1 MKKLIC
7 LLLVLSLLLCG
18 CGGAAEAPAPKEDLQ
33 AAVSTQAAEETQA
46 PEETE
51 APEETRPLSLGLTEG
66 NSYVNEYVGYR
77 CDLGSAWTLY
87 PVEVLQDIPNDV
99 VEALKGSELGDALEG
114 VTQITD
120 MMAENVDELITV
132 NVVYTKLT
140 LQQRLAYALMDDAA
154 IMKEVLSQRD
164 LLISSYAQAGINVE
178 SIEEMTVTFLGQ
190 ERLAMHTV
198 ATMQDVPY
206 FILQVYDYHLGS
218 YGVVTTFASF
228 IDDKTESMLD
238 LFVSLEG

>member
-18 CGGAAEAPAPKEDLQ
+18 CGGNAEAPDHKEDLQ
-33 AAVSTQAAEETQA
+33 AAAASTQA
-46 PEETE
+46 PETE
-51 APEETRPLSLGLTEG
+51 APEETRPLSLGKTEG
-66 NSYVNEYVGYR
+66 NTYINEYVGYG
-77 CDLGSAWTLY
+77 CELGTGWTLY
-87 PVEVLQDIPNDV
+87 PVEVLQEIPNDV

-120 MMAENVDELITV
+120 MMAENVDELTTV

-154 IMKEVLSQRD
+154 IMEEVLKQRD
-164 LLISSYAQAGINVE
+164 VLISSYAQAGINVE

-190 ERLAMHTV
+190 ERLAMHTT

-206 FILQVYDYHLGS
+206 FILQVYDYHLGEW
-218 YGVVTTFASF
+218 GVVTTFASF
-228 IDDKTESMLD
+228 IEDKTESLLE
-238 LFVSLEG
+238 LFSPIAG